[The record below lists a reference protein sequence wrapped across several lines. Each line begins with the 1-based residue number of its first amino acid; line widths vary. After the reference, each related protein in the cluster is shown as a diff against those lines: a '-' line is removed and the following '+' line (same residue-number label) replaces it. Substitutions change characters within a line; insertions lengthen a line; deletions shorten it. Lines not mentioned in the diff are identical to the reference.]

1 MTRTSRRGSGDRSN
15 GTVLLDALVAIV
27 LLASA
32 VPASVAGIT
41 AVVRSSAR
49 LHAAAV
55 EAVQASAQAEVRVIH
70 GESERRSR

>member
-1 MTRTSRRGSGDRSN
+1 MTRTSRRGSGDGST

-32 VPASVAGIT
+32 VPACVAGLT

-49 LHAAAV
+49 LHAAVV
-55 EAVQASAQAEVRVIH
+55 EAVQASSQVEVQVIH
-70 GESERRSR
+70 SESERSSR

>member
-1 MTRTSRRGSGDRSN
+1 MRTSRRGSGDGST

-55 EAVQASAQAEVRVIH
+55 EAVQASSQTELQVIY
-70 GESERRSR
+70 GESDRRSW